1 MSYNLASST
10 FILLLIINISPGDAK
25 KYQMSNTLKVPPV
38 HMCTF
43 VSPILDISGFFF

>member
-1 MSYNLASST
+1 MSSNLASST

-25 KYQMSNTLKVPPV
+25 KYQMTVPPV

-43 VSPILDISGFFF
+43 VSPILDISGFFSKNE